1 MKNIITIFSILCV
14 ILFFQSCTVVVSPMQ
29 QVAGNYR
36 AIDDNRFGN
45 EIILYPD
52 GLAQELHPTCAH
64 DMSFTISNNVL
75 FFNNGNQADV
85 NINGSEFCFK
95 TIQTVDNPMYWND
108 NDGYDDYTG
117 YAIPEFITRTFLH
130 RYRRY

>member
-1 MKNIITIFSILCV
+1 
-14 ILFFQSCTVVVSPMQ
+14 MQ

-117 YAIPEFITRTFLH
+117 YAIPEFITRTFFH